1 MEKWHLECESNTVRN
16 DVKLFGD
23 IIDVAC
29 QIANDT
35 DNSDWLYYMECE
47 MICLKIELLKDNL
60 HRQHLPSKI
69 FELSD
74 RFLKNKLALGN
85 E

>member
-23 IIDVAC
+23 VIDVAC

-35 DNSDWLYYMECE
+35 DNSDWLYYMESE
-47 MICLKIELLKDNL
+47 RICVKIELFKDNI
-60 HRQHLPSKI
+60 HRQHLNSKI
-69 FELSD
+69 FGVSD
-74 RFLKNKLALGN
+74 RFFEEQISPWK
-85 E
+85 